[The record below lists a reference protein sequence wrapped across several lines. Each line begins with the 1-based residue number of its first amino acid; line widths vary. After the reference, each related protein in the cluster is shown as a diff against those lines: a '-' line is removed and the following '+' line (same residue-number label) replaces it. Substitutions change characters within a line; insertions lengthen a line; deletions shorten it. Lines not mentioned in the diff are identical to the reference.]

1 MTRLSTLFFACG
13 DGSLEVFFD
22 QAFQILVIACTEL
35 TLEVVDV
42 VAVAS
47 TFTQA
52 DADTPSPNVASTGMN
67 TGNLLG
73 QLVLWHLGNS
83 GCELIIRL

>member
-1 MTRLSTLFFACG
+1 M
-13 DGSLEVFFD
+13 
-22 QAFQILVIACTEL
+22 VIACMEL
-35 TLEVVDV
+35 TLEVVDA
-42 VAVAS
+42 VAVAA

-52 DADTPSPNVASTGMN
+52 AADTLSPNVASTGMN
-67 TGNLLG
+67 TGNLLV